1 VRTTVWVLPR
11 PARTLG
17 RHRTGLVTI
26 AFMAAVVAAWQLLP
40 PLFSVKEYVL
50 PTPSEIVR
58 AGASEHT
65 QLLSGLKTTA
75 IGAFG
80 GFVAGNLAGVA
91 VAIAVASS
99 VTVSR
104 VLLPMSLVVRSIPI
118 IALTPFLTLLI
129 GRGHATVI
137 TISALIVFFPTLVNG
152 VLGLRSVEDE
162 SLELMRVLNA
172 SWWQVFWRLRLPAAL
187 PALFA
192 AFRVAAA
199 ACVLGALVAEWVASG
214 SGLGYLIL
222 QSGVQ
227 FEVPLMWSGVLLS
240 TAMAVFAFGLISY
253 AERRLVSWQP
263 DT

>member
-1 VRTTVWVLPR
+1 
-11 PARTLG
+11 
-17 RHRTGLVTI
+17 
-26 AFMAAVVAAWQLLP
+26 
-40 PLFSVKEYVL
+40 
-50 PTPSEIVR
+50 
-58 AGASEHT
+58 
-65 QLLSGLKTTA
+65 
-75 IGAFG
+75 
-80 GFVAGNLAGVA
+80 
-91 VAIAVASS
+91 
-99 VTVSR
+99 
-104 VLLPMSLVVRSIPI
+104 
-118 IALTPFLTLLI
+118 
-129 GRGHATVI
+129 VI